1 MIYSVFLVKTSAAEI
16 IFFHYYVDMM
26 RDSIKIAKFHMIAY
40 DALVSPMFFV
50 AYCDSLWVL

>member
-26 RDSIKIAKFHMIAY
+26 RDSIKIAKFHMIAC

-50 AYCDSLWVL
+50 AYCDSL